1 MAKQI
6 TIPYKDKTYVLEFTR
21 KSIEGMERQGFKAS
35 ELLEKPMVMLPVL
48 FAGAFR
54 AHHPYEKLKV
64 IDEIFATITNKQ
76 ELVGKLVEMYNEPL
90 EAMLNDPEESAGNVT
105 WEANW

>member
-6 TIPYKDKTYVLEFTR
+6 TLPFEGTTYVLEFTR
-21 KSIEGMERQGFKAS
+21 KSVEGMERQGFRAA
-35 ELLEKPMVMLPVL
+35 ELLEKPMVMLPIL

-54 AHHPYEKLKV
+54 AHQPFVNPKV
-64 IDEIFATITNKQ
+64 VERIFNSITNKQ
-76 ELVGKLVEMYNEPL
+76 ELVSKLAEMYNEPL
-90 EAMLNDPEESAGNVT
+90 EAMLSDPDNSEGNVT

>member
-6 TIPYKDKTYVLEFTR
+6 TLPYEGSTYTLEYTR
-21 KSIEGMERQGFKAS
+21 KSVEGMERQGFKAAD
-35 ELLEKPMVMLPVL
+35 LLEKPMIMLPIL

-54 AHHPYEKLKV
+54 AHHPFLNVKV
-64 IDEIFATITNKQ
+64 IDKIFNSITNKQ
-76 ELVGKLVEMYNEPL
+76 ELVSKLAEMYNEPL
-90 EAMLNDPEESAGNVT
+90 EAMLSEPEESSGNVT

>member
-6 TIPYKDKTYVLEFTR
+6 TLPYEGNTYTLEYTR
-21 KSIEGMERQGFKAS
+21 KSVEGMERQGFKAAD
-35 ELLEKPMVMLPVL
+35 LLEKPMIMLPIL

-54 AHHPYEKLKV
+54 AHHPFLNVKV
-64 IDEIFATITNKQ
+64 IDKIFNSITNKQ
-76 ELVGKLVEMYNEPL
+76 ELVSKLAEMYNEPL
-90 EAMLNDPEESAGNVT
+90 EAMLSEPEESSGNVT